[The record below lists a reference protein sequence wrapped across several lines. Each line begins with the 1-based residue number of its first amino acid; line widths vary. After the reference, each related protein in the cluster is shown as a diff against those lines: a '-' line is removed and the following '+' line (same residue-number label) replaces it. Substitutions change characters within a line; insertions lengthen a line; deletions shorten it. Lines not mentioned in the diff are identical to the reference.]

1 MRTLI
6 DWMRAT
12 SAAKWVASVIITWA
26 GLAYMILPPLSTVG
40 LYQVSWPAR
49 VWGGMMLI
57 GGVVTLYGM
66 VTRVIDW
73 EKFGLT
79 IVLVGL
85 ASLSVNQTMLM
96 VDFPPTW
103 TRMGGTL
110 VYWAG
115 SAWVLDRIIRLS
127 ADKQMSSEAEARY
140 EGR

>member
-1 MRTLI
+1 
-6 DWMRAT
+6 
-12 SAAKWVASVIITWA
+12 
-26 GLAYMILPPLSTVG
+26 
-40 LYQVSWPAR
+40 
-49 VWGGMMLI
+49 MMLA
-57 GGVVTLYGM
+57 GGIVTLYGM
-66 VTRVIDW
+66 ATRVIDW
-73 EKFGLT
+73 EKFGMT

-96 VDFPPTW
+96 VDYPPTW

-127 ADKQMSSEAEARY
+127 ADKQMSSEAEVRY